1 MGSRWQSFG
10 NLSRGR
16 SVEMARGEGTNG
28 RGNGQWHSFGNSG
41 NRSFDPRGSEFS
53 TSRASRVTE
62 SNPITSRP
70 GFNSNRFSGHVQESD
85 RFSSFSSGRSMTN
98 FGGPRFGN
106 SGIGNSGFG
115 TFALGLGP
123 FSSSLMGPNLSLI
136 PSLLFG
142 SLLPF
147 GGSAFGLGGILGGS
161 VLSFAAHSIVSDI
174 VSNGFGQGGSSG
186 GDFGPGPAGF
196 GGGMGFS
203 EPLPVP
209 ACGPVPNPWRPG
221 WTWNG
226 YCGPYPP
233 YSTGWSGH
241 GHYGDPTTGKYFTG
255 DGSGN
260 SGFQQ

>member
-1 MGSRWQSFG
+1 
-10 NLSRGR
+10 
-16 SVEMARGEGTNG
+16 MARGEGSNG

-41 NRSFDPRGSEFS
+41 NRSFDPRGSGFS
-53 TSRASRVTE
+53 TSRASRETE
-62 SNPITSRP
+62 SNLNTSRP
-70 GFNSNRFSGHVQESD
+70 GFNSNRFSGHGPESD
-85 RFSSFSSGRSMTN
+85 RFSSFSSGRQMTN
-98 FGGPRFGN
+98 FGSPRFGN
-106 SGIGNSGFG
+106 SGLGNSGFG
-115 TFALGLGP
+115 TFAFGLGP
-123 FSSSLMGPNLSLI
+123 FSNSLVGPNLSLI

-161 VLSFAAHSIVSDI
+161 VLSFAAHAIVSDI

-203 EPLPVP
+203 EPLPGP

-226 YCGPYPP
+226 YCGPNPS
-233 YSTGWSGH
+233 YSTGWSGN
-241 GHYGDPTTGKYFTG
+241 GHFGDPAAGKYFTG
-255 DGSGN
+255 DGSDN